1 MLLYSKS
8 FRKKKQQKNRFEIVL
23 ITSNTILLTCIPP
36 LKPSMKHLFTL
47 TYFYL
52 WKSLFIYDNLWES
65 FLFVR
70 IFLNPSYLWESL
82 LIYDHLCESI
92 FLSLWE
98 NKQEYEYHYLKQIFY
113 HQNTLMI
120 FCWFCMFQFYV
131 FWFEFFLFCVWLLFY
146 SISVFGFIKL
156 TRNIYSFCRI
166 RFFTINIFHGIHLSS

>member
-1 MLLYSKS
+1 MLFVRSNT
-8 FRKKKQQKNRFEIVL
+8 FHNKKKKAWNWPDSLIYHTADVYLLSTCLSKIYLCARFFICDHLRE
-23 ITSNTILLTCIPP
+23 SLLF
-36 LKPSMKHLFTL
+36 M
-47 TYFYL
+47 
-52 WKSLFIYDNLWES
+52 
-65 FLFVR
+65 R

-166 RFFTINIFHGIHLSS
+166 RFFTINIFHGIHLWL